1 MEGEEVSNKQ
11 IILKDYVIGFPKES
25 DMILKTSTIK
35 LKVSEGSNAVLLKNL
50 YLSCDPYMR
59 SRMRKMEGSYVESFY
74 PGWPITGYGVAKVV
88 DSGLPNFKKGDL
100 AWGMT
105 GWEEYSLISNP
116 AVCFKIGNT
125 DVPLSYYT
133 GILAQFSSIG
143 AVLKLAWNLLFITS
157 RTTLL
162 YKPGICYSI
171 SSSPPLSSL
180 NKATRGSDEPDL
192 DRQEQQGGSDE
203 IDPE

>member
-88 DSGLPNFKKGDL
+88 DSGLPNFKKRCLGLGND
-100 AWGMT
+100 WMGRVQ
-105 GWEEYSLISNP
+105 SH
-116 AVCFKIGNT
+116 FK
-125 DVPLSYYT
+125 
-133 GILAQFSSIG
+133 SS
-143 AVLKLAWNLLFITS
+143 AE
-157 RTTLL
+157 
-162 YKPGICYSI
+162 
-171 SSSPPLSSL
+171 LSSTAL
-180 NKATRGSDEPDL
+180 ELCSSLPGTYCL
-192 DRQEQQGGSDE
+192 
-203 IDPE
+203 